1 MKATIIWMLG
11 MAAGLTACT
20 QEDQAALSDGK
31 ALPVEVV
38 SASVDNAAA
47 TRSFTD
53 ITSTDYQ
60 LGIIRLATE
69 GYEYQSTSYY
79 YSDLALGWISPKP
92 VLVNEHNATL
102 YGYYPYHEAKG
113 NYAGLATGTSFTL
126 QAQPYTESEDMCYGI
141 GRSRVNDYEYASL
154 MDYRMNFPMKRAYSR
169 LELTLSRSAQ
179 YDTSKPC
186 RVTKITVQSAT
197 GKNLY
202 IQRSI
207 DITSGAFTGSATAG
221 GYVYGS
227 VDVSVETGVDVVYD
241 FLLPPQLL
249 AGGLNVTLLIDG
261 ISRPVTLSALS
272 ELKAGTHYRLKLTIQ
287 DVEVIPQLTQI
298 TVNDYGGQSDVNG
311 GNYDL

>member
-20 QEDQAALSDGK
+20 QEDQTAFSDGK

-38 SASVDNAAA
+38 SASVDNDAA

-102 YGYYPYHEAKG
+102 YSYYPYHEAKG

-126 QAQPYTESEDMCYGI
+126 QTQPYTESEDMCYGI
-141 GRSRVNDYEYASL
+141 GKSRVNGYAYASL

-169 LELTLSRSAQ
+169 LKLTLARSAQ

-202 IQRSI
+202 VQRPL
-207 DITSGAFTGSATAG
+207 DIASGVFAGSATAG
-221 GYVYGS
+221 GYVYDG
-227 VDVSVETGVDVVYD
+227 VDVSLETGAEAVYD
-241 FLLPPQLL
+241 FLLPPQPL

-261 ISRPVTLSALS
+261 ISRPVTLNALS
-272 ELKAGTHYRLKLTIQ
+272 ELVAGTHYLLKLTIQ
-287 DVEVIPQLTQI
+287 DVEVVPQVTVI
-298 TVNDYGGQSDVNG
+298 TVNDYGSQSNVNG
-311 GNYDL
+311 GSYDL